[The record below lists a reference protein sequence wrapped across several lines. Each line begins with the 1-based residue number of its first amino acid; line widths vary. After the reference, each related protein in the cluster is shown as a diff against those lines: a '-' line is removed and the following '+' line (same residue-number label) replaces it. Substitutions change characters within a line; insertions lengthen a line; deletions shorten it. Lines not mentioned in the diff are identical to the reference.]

1 MSNRGLSETKTE
13 YLEIGEY
20 NFTWPGDNGSSH
32 DFGAINY
39 TMPSGPWFWPWCPL
53 WRVTQ
58 HPLFQVSNILFVAS
72 YCAPST
78 KKGQLWMHSILIFGF
93 MLYSVW
99 AWHVICSPDAFSWN
113 FGFVFLNL
121 AQVVYLVYEMRP
133 VKFDPE
139 LEEVYHTLFEPF
151 KVSRLQF
158 KRMVSPDF
166 AHVMSLHAGEA
177 YAMQNLTK
185 TDRLG
190 LLLSGKVNVMS
201 GHQFLH
207 PILPCEFLDS
217 PEFESSRATIDE
229 KFKVSIVAAS
239 SCRYLYWQRSSL
251 EYLFVK
257 EPYLASVVT
266 TLIARDITTKLYA
279 MNNKIVT
286 ERGSH
291 LDIRLPSI
299 SHALARTPRKLRSAN
314 KAPPP
319 TTVQPVPPEK
329 RSKYWS
335 RDVESIPTLMKRNG
349 VAASFPEGDEEL
361 IPLASNEAPTASSD
375 DLSVADSCPDTSSKY
390 HSCEAVETDDE
401 LRH

>member
-1 MSNRGLSETKTE
+1 MAHQGSLADVKHEFI
-13 YLEIGEY
+13 EIGEY
-20 NFTWPGDNGSSH
+20 NFSWPGDNGT
-32 DFGAINY
+32 FGPVNY
-39 TMPSGPWFWPWCPL
+39 TLPSGPWYWPWCPL
-53 WRVTQ
+53 WRISQ
-58 HPLFQVSNILFVAS
+58 HPLFQLSNMLFVAS

-78 KKGQLWMHSILIFGF
+78 KKGQLWMHTILIFGF

-190 LLLSGKVNVMS
+190 LLLAGKVNVMS

-239 SCRYLYWQRSSL
+239 SCRYVYWQRSSL

-257 EPYLASVVT
+257 EPYLACVVT

-299 SHALARTPRKLRSAN
+299 SHALARSPRRLRSA
-314 KAPPP
+314 KLPPP

-329 RSKYWS
+329 R
-335 RDVESIPTLMKRNG
+335 PTKCWTQQSEQQVPSALKRNG
-349 VAASFPEGDEEL
+349 AAASYGGDEEL
-361 IPLASNEAPTASSD
+361 MPLAAHEAPAASSD

>member
-1 MSNRGLSETKTE
+1 
-13 YLEIGEY
+13 
-20 NFTWPGDNGSSH
+20 
-32 DFGAINY
+32 
-39 TMPSGPWFWPWCPL
+39 
-53 WRVTQ
+53 
-58 HPLFQVSNILFVAS
+58 
-72 YCAPST
+72 
-78 KKGQLWMHSILIFGF
+78 
-93 MLYSVW
+93 
-99 AWHVICSPDAFSWN
+99 
-113 FGFVFLNL
+113 
-121 AQVVYLVYEMRP
+121 
-133 VKFDPE
+133 
-139 LEEVYHTLFEPF
+139 
-151 KVSRLQF
+151 
-158 KRMVSPDF
+158 MVSPDF

-239 SCRYLYWQRSSL
+239 SCRYVYWQRSSL

-257 EPYLASVVT
+257 EPYLACVVT

-299 SHALARTPRKLRSAN
+299 SHALARSPRKLRAIN
-314 KAPPP
+314 KLPPP

-329 RSKYWS
+329 RPNYWS
-335 RDVESIPTLMKRNG
+335 RDTENIALNLAKRNG
-349 VAASFPEGDEEL
+349 VTAAYHEVDEEL
-361 IPLASNEAPTASSD
+361 IPLAAHEAPAASSD
-375 DLSVADSCPDTSSKY
+375 DLSIADSCPDTSSKY
-390 HSCEAVETDDE
+390 HSCEAVETDDD

>member
-1 MSNRGLSETKTE
+1 
-13 YLEIGEY
+13 
-20 NFTWPGDNGSSH
+20 
-32 DFGAINY
+32 
-39 TMPSGPWFWPWCPL
+39 
-53 WRVTQ
+53 
-58 HPLFQVSNILFVAS
+58 
-72 YCAPST
+72 
-78 KKGQLWMHSILIFGF
+78 
-93 MLYSVW
+93 
-99 AWHVICSPDAFSWN
+99 
-113 FGFVFLNL
+113 
-121 AQVVYLVYEMRP
+121 
-133 VKFDPE
+133 
-139 LEEVYHTLFEPF
+139 
-151 KVSRLQF
+151 
-158 KRMVSPDF
+158 
-166 AHVMSLHAGEA
+166 
-177 YAMQNLTK
+177 
-185 TDRLG
+185 
-190 LLLSGKVNVMS
+190 MS

-239 SCRYLYWQRSSL
+239 SCRYVYWQRSSL

-257 EPYLASVVT
+257 EQYLAFVVT

-299 SHALARTPRKLRSAN
+299 SHALARSPRRLRPAG
-314 KAPPP
+314 KPPPP

-329 RSKYWS
+329 RPNCWT
-335 RDVESIPTLMKRNG
+335 READTLINNMKRNG
-349 VAASFPEGDEEL
+349 VSYAGGDEEL
-361 IPLASNEAPTASSD
+361 MPLAAHEAPAASSD

>member
-1 MSNRGLSETKTE
+1 
-13 YLEIGEY
+13 
-20 NFTWPGDNGSSH
+20 
-32 DFGAINY
+32 
-39 TMPSGPWFWPWCPL
+39 
-53 WRVTQ
+53 
-58 HPLFQVSNILFVAS
+58 
-72 YCAPST
+72 
-78 KKGQLWMHSILIFGF
+78 MHTILIFAF
-93 MLYSVW
+93 MLYSIW

-139 LEEVYHTLFEPF
+139 LEEVYNTLFEPF

-239 SCRYLYWQRSSL
+239 SCRYVYWQRSSL

-299 SHALARTPRKLRSAN
+299 SHALVRSPRRLRSAC
-314 KAPPP
+314 KPPPP

-329 RSKYWS
+329 RPNCWTREPDSMMS
-335 RDVESIPTLMKRNG
+335 VAKRNG
-349 VAASFPEGDEEL
+349 VTPSAYAGGDEEL
-361 IPLASNEAPTASSD
+361 MPLAANEAPAASSD

-401 LRH
+401 LKH